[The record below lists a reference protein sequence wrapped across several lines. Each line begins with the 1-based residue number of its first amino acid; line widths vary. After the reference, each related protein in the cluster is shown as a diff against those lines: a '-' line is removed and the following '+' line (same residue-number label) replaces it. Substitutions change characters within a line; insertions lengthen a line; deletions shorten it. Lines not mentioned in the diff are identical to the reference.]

1 MINRPD
7 MTPFKKRLLGRGYL
21 SKVSFPGDRV
31 EAGVTTVIASK
42 SMVCRRCRRV
52 HWSCTPPT
60 QPYANARRRCMLWL
74 HMLFEVSLRSYKGK
88 A

>member
-42 SMVCRRCRRV
+42 SMVVVDAGVSTGR
-52 HWSCTPPT
+52 
-60 QPYANARRRCMLWL
+60 ARLQRNRTLTHAGVVC
-74 HMLFEVSLRSYKGK
+74 
-88 A
+88 